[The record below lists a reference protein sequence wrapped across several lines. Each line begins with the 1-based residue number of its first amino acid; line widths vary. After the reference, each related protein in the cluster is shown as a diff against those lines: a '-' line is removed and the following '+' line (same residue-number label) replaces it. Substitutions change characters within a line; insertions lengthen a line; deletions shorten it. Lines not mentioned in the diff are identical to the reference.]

1 MAAQSR
7 DDGLMRPAWLT
18 RISASDVGYVCLWA
32 GVFLLAFVMQVVPF
46 LLILTMINLAFGVSS
61 TTTLIILPVALFGMI
76 CLSALAVER
85 NRKKNWMKHLPPPLP
100 EKSTFVTMKEAR
112 ANMVPH
118 LRRGPFR

>member
-1 MAAQSR
+1 MAARSR
-7 DDGLMRPAWLT
+7 DDVMIRLARFAD
-18 RISASDVGYVCLWA
+18 ISLSDVGYICLWV

-46 LLILTMINLAFGVSS
+46 LLILTMVNLAFGVS
-61 TTTLIILPVALFGMI
+61 TTATLIILPVALFAMI